1 MKKIRILSCVLL
13 VMCVLFCACAN
24 EKTNSP
30 EPSGS
35 PTEEPTVV
43 PADAEPTTEPSEE
56 PSPTEPANIYA
67 PTREDL
73 DEHDYNAVRSFLEIK
88 DENGVKNGEKLAA
101 INGLVYDPDDPG
113 TWSAYSEPNYPKYLD
128 GFDDI
133 RFESTNFLWDEN
145 GRLCCIFMDFE
156 DSTQDAPVGS
166 LDLFGCSRLGWLY
179 VSGLEITEIDVT
191 ACDSPELNI
200 KSCPKLERIES
211 GGKPFRYLYV
221 TECPSLDSLTWVM
234 MDTHDIVQLSHLS
247 WPDEL
252 QYFFPAAVT
261 VDTDGSGHI
270 DIGWLDDPDS
280 DSLGCVFFSMKAV
293 PEEGHEFLGWYD
305 IFGNLV
311 SSDEE
316 IVIQDAGHSYEN
328 LVDLIGSTVAHV
340 VARFD

>member
-1 MKKIRILSCVLL
+1 MKIIRILSCVLL

-24 EKTNSP
+24 ETTNSP
-30 EPSGS
+30 EPYGS

-43 PADAEPTTEPSEE
+43 PTDAEPTTEPSEE

-101 INGLVYDPDDPG
+101 RHGLVYDRNDPG
-113 TWSAYSEPNYPKYLD
+113 TWSNYYEPVRSVYEEP
-128 GFDDI
+128 FSDI
-133 RFESTNFLWDEN
+133 RFESDNFLWDEN
-145 GRLCCIFMDFE
+145 GRLCCFYMGFK

-166 LDLFGCSRLGWLY
+166 LDLIGCSRLAVLS
-179 VSGLEITEIDVT
+179 VSGTEITEINVT
-191 ACDSPELNI
+191 ACDSPRVSVKN
-200 KSCPKLERIES
+200 CPKLEKIES
-211 GGKPFRYLYV
+211 SGQPFRYLFV
-221 TECPSLDSLTWVM
+221 TECPSLDSVTWVM
-234 MDTHDIVQLSHLS
+234 MDTQDIVQLAHFS
-247 WPDEL
+247 WEEEIQD
-252 QYFFPAAVT
+252 FFPAAVT
-261 VDTDGSGHI
+261 ADTDGSGHI
-270 DIGWLDDPDS
+270 DIGWLYDPDS
-280 DSLGCVFFSMKAV
+280 DPLGSVFFSMKAV

-316 IVIQDAGHSYEN
+316 IVIQDAGHYYEN
-328 LVDLIGSTVAHV
+328 LVDLIGSTVVHV